1 MATSAAPKP
10 EFAAIRK
17 DHSKIYEEVAEQL
30 QRHIA
35 EHLKPGD
42 LLPPE
47 RELVRMFGVSRSS
60 IRDGIRRLE
69 SLGLVEPRQ
78 GAGTVVLETSVPIAS
93 PITNVLLE
101 QRTMVKEL
109 LELRELIEP
118 WLARRAAL
126 LASPEQISRMEN
138 ALRGQEEKLQ
148 RGELAVEEDTEFHY
162 AIALAAHNA
171 VALKV
176 VDVLMELLKGTR
188 ERSLQVEGRKEK
200 SCAGHQRI
208 LAALKQHDVAAADA
222 AMRRHLLEIKNIV
235 LRQVKATPLS

>member
-1 MATSAAPKP
+1 MATTAAPKP
-10 EFAAIRK
+10 EFVAIRK

-30 QRHIA
+30 QKHIS

-60 IRDGIRRLE
+60 IRDAIRRLE

-78 GAGTVVLETSVPIAS
+78 GAGTIVLETSAPIAS
-93 PITNVLLE
+93 PITNALLE
-101 QRTMVKEL
+101 QRRMVKEL
-109 LELRELIEP
+109 LELRELLEP

-138 ALRGQEEKLQ
+138 AFHRQEDKLQ
-148 RGELAVEEDTEFHY
+148 RGEPAVEEDAEFHY
-162 AIALAAHNA
+162 AIAHAAHNA

-188 ERSLQVEGRKEK
+188 ERSLQVEGRKQK

-208 LAALKQHDVAAADA
+208 LAALKQHDGDAAEA
-222 AMRRHLLEIKNIV
+222 AMRRHLLEISTIV
-235 LRQVKATPLS
+235 LGQVNAQLS